1 MPISFVVYQMRS
13 AMEHD
18 LVVSLYTD
26 MNDPDAYCSGYI
38 EQVNA
43 KHVLLSALTPWGHR
57 DGWLLWR
64 VSDVQQVYMGDEEET
79 RLELLARLYGEDRAP
94 LTHKPASPESDL
106 SHWVLDWAK
115 RERRTISLLTSS
127 RTYTGRVKARDDLRV
142 TLDAFDFFG
151 RIQQPPVVRPLREV
165 ESISIGTEYE
175 RMYDFLHASRDKID
189 LPQTWWNKEPT

>member
-26 MNDPDAYCSGYI
+26 TNDPDAFCSGYI

-64 VSDVQQVYMGDEEET
+64 VGDVQQVYTGDEEET

-94 LTHKPASPESDL
+94 LLPRPASPDADL
-106 SHWVLDWAK
+106 LRWALDWAR
-115 RERRTISLLTSS
+115 REQRTVSLLTAGE
-127 RTYTGRVKARDDLRV
+127 TYTGRIKLRDDLRV
-142 TLDAFDFFG
+142 TMEAFDFFG
-151 RIQQPPVVRPLREV
+151 RPQRQPAVMPLRDV
-165 ESISIGTEYE
+165 ESVSIGTEYE
-175 RMYDFLHASRDKID
+175 RMYDFLSASQDKID
-189 LPQTWWNKEPT
+189 LPQAWWNKEPT